1 MATCDVGVPQPAAGD
16 ETRVA
21 WDGQLYTRLEFFEY
35 YREYW
40 NAAWEEALIATA
52 ASAPQP
58 GAAQLA
64 VFPLARLAAPLVRLQ
79 FVTMGVDPAGLN
91 RFRHA
96 IRDLHAGM
104 AAYVRWMLERE
115 PEIQLDARC
124 FNDPNAGE
132 LNRHIGRHPEIIRR
146 LIDHGAFEKWLAH
159 ARQRLSDA
167 IYERAEVLE
176 YVAERIEMLQCLP
189 TIHLGLE
196 YFRARGEDHCKCS
209 ACWENTDEDRDAE
222 RKLYASVRAE
232 VCHRAVG
239 FWHRQPELYD
249 GSSSSGR
256 WEGSVDG
263 QPGQRLPCN
272 E

>member
-1 MATCDVGVPQPAAGD
+1 
-16 ETRVA
+16 
-21 WDGQLYTRLEFFEY
+21 
-35 YREYW
+35 
-40 NAAWEEALIATA
+40 
-52 ASAPQP
+52 
-58 GAAQLA
+58 
-64 VFPLARLAAPLVRLQ
+64 
-79 FVTMGVDPAGLN
+79 
-91 RFRHA
+91 
-96 IRDLHAGM
+96 M

-132 LNRHIGRHPEIIRR
+132 LNRHIGRHPEIITR

-159 ARQRLSDA
+159 AGQRLSDA
-167 IYERAEVLE
+167 IYERAGAGIQYPLLVLVFCRSGRHRAIAATEVLE

-196 YFRARGEDHCKCS
+196 YFRARGADHCKCS
-209 ACWENTDEDRDAE
+209 ACWENTDEERDAE